1 MATVTITTGGVTLVW
16 DRMEGQQEAA
26 EAAEAAE
33 AETPTGCGFGFGF
46 RFELMDR
53 VTRQKR
59 NRSGEIGIGDQLTIE
74 HE

>member
-1 MATVTITTGGVTLVW
+1 MATVTITAGGVTLVW
-16 DRMEGQQEAA
+16 DRMEGQQ
-26 EAAEAAE
+26 EAAE

>member
-1 MATVTITTGGVTLVW
+1 MATVTITAGGVTLVW

-26 EAAEAAE
+26 EAEAEA
-33 AETPTGCGFGFGF
+33 PTGCGFGFGFGF

>member
-1 MATVTITTGGVTLVW
+1 MATVTITAGGVTLVW
-16 DRMEGQQEAA
+16 DRMEGQQ
-26 EAAEAAE
+26 EAAE

-59 NRSGEIGIGDQLTIE
+59 NRSGEIGIGGQLTIE